1 MIVRVKVF
9 PREVVIKKKKKK
21 SLSEKL
27 MGVVKLD
34 T

>member
-9 PREVVIKKKKKK
+9 PREVVIKKKK

-27 MGVVKLD
+27 MGIVKLD